1 MPSPASALSLRGCG
15 SQTSH
20 EETTRARHLPPCL
33 QTRRGSKLRKCKNN
47 NSKRGENNQSARHQL
62 CHRPPPT
69 HLHHLK
75 KKISSKVPQ
84 GAKPASP
91 RPPGEP
97 GGVRHGE
104 QRGAAGSSGE
114 PAPPSPVEPCR
125 WRGRAAP
132 GTQGTRPPARQP
144 GRPSPCF
151 PVPVVLRG
159 RKPASAARRRDP
171 PSSRCPKENATR
183 RCSRSRP
190 RRHQRGVPTRDGWG
204 EGRQGRGSSR
214 SPGGSPAGGPCVPSR
229 RTRTWEAARGY
240 GEEL

>member
-1 MPSPASALSLRGCG
+1 MRRPPELAICHPA
-15 SQTSH
+15 
-20 EETTRARHLPPCL
+20 
-33 QTRRGSKLRKCKNN
+33 CKQGREVSSVNA
-47 NSKRGENNQSARHQL
+47 KIIIVKEGGNNQPARHQL

-69 HLHHLK
+69 HFHHLK
-75 KKISSKVPQ
+75 KKISGKVPR

-91 RPPGEP
+91 LPPGEP

-104 QRGAAGSSGE
+104 QRGAGPAEPSGAVPAAG
-114 PAPPSPVEPCR
+114 A
-125 WRGRAAP
+125 

-190 RRHQRGVPTRDGWG
+190 RRHQRGVPTRGGWG

-214 SPGGSPAGGPCVPSR
+214 SPGGSPAGGPCVLSR